1 MNFGLIYRYSWF
13 GNANEDNNGGWGI
26 IYPIIAGGSLLL
38 ASITKIF
45 VDTIK
50 YTVDK
55 TTI

>member
-45 VDTIK
+45 VDTIN